1 MSEMEFRDWP
11 PAIMNLNLILPW
23 SIVRPAIFRF
33 MEKKYV
39 DEFFADGSLR
49 LSSFAQFS
57 QHPDE
62 PRRDEAEGTAISTL
76 SDGNRTAFYSSRFG
90 VSSYVLCGSISS
102 APEVTKAFGP
112 SAIVIHDTVPFAA
125 AVARALPGYR
135 QGLEGFCEYQDGR
148 LIYQKLPHGALE
160 ALHEKHKLP
169 DGKMN
174 MDFIHELANHSAIQ
188 QMLLKDSKY
197 SYQLEYRLIW
207 ECTQIENYIDIKIPE
222 ALQFCKRIDR

>member
-1 MSEMEFRDWP
+1 
-11 PAIMNLNLILPW
+11 
-23 SIVRPAIFRF
+23 
-33 MEKKYV
+33 
-39 DEFFADGSLR
+39 
-49 LSSFAQFS
+49 
-57 QHPDE
+57 
-62 PRRDEAEGTAISTL
+62 
-76 SDGNRTAFYSSRFG
+76 
-90 VSSYVLCGSISS
+90 
-102 APEVTKAFGP
+102 VTKAFGP

-148 LIYQKLPHGALE
+148 QIYQKLPHGALE

-174 MDFIHELANHSAIQ
+174 MDFIHELANHTAIQ

-207 ECTQIENYIDIKIPE
+207 ECTKIENYIDIKIPE